1 MDSVPQSAALNAPAA
16 GLKGKALKV
25 ALTMAERRCAARQEE
40 LKAPSRRVLE
50 KLLSAGAPQ
59 KAYQMMSHFTP
70 EGRPTSPT
78 VVYRALNFL
87 LRIGLIH
94 RIETLNAYVVCRL
107 GAPPHRAGFL
117 VCDACGAAE
126 EHELDRL
133 PPFIE
138 AQAKTVTQVVVEA
151 HWRCAACEP
160 VGAAPP

>member
-1 MDSVPQSAALNAPAA
+1 MRSVPQSASLSAPAA

-25 ALTMAERRCAARQEE
+25 ALTMAERRCAAKQEE

-70 EGRPTSPT
+70 DGRPTSPT

-87 LRIGLIH
+87 LRMGLIH
-94 RIETLNAYVVCRL
+94 RLETLNAYVVCRL
-107 GAPPHRAGFL
+107 GAGPHRPGFL

-133 PPFIE
+133 PPFI
-138 AQAKTVTQVVVEA
+138 AAHAKSLTQVVVEA
-151 HWRCAACEP
+151 HWRCAACTP
-160 VGAAPP
+160 AGSVPR